1 MQIGS
6 IQYGGV
12 KYPIVDKDNINLKYV
27 ELRLKVNFLKSI
39 SKYDDVFHLLKDK
52 DENGWVKY
60 KFTYCKEDL
69 ILIKKVAQHISRGL
83 ERKFRKLYLTIGI
96 DKRIL
101 DLPRQRA
108 KYSFTYNQYDAIQ
121 IISDILIEQG
131 YDISRSSKSNPTYH
145 ITATYKGKIARILV
159 RHLQYD
165 SAYKESTI
173 PYQVYKIDAFE
184 TVDEQEEGIKEID
197 FVVGYNFRDN
207 VFACLSIDDF
217 LDKRSRVVHEK
228 EGLRSEYFNSWH
240 LLSNYFIS
248 NYAKEFFEW
257 EAEK

>member
-1 MQIGS
+1 M
-6 IQYGGV
+6 
-12 KYPIVDKDNINLKYV
+12 
-27 ELRLKVNFLKSI
+27 
-39 SKYDDVFHLLKDK
+39 
-52 DENGWVKY
+52 
-60 KFTYCKEDL
+60 
-69 ILIKKVAQHISRGL
+69 
-83 ERKFRKLYLTIGI
+83 
-96 DKRIL
+96 
-101 DLPRQRA
+101 
-108 KYSFTYNQYDAIQ
+108 
-121 IISDILIEQG
+121 
-131 YDISRSSKSNPTYH
+131 
-145 ITATYKGKIARILV
+145 V

-197 FVVGYNFRDN
+197 FVVGYYFRDN